1 MPIGQSQ
8 TICQC
13 KWRHLVANF
22 KDNISSATWWPNLEV
37 VQMTLL
43 CGQVSIKLMQVVAK
57 FVTNEISLQPSYLW
71 TQKDLLDQPSPGWPQ

>member
-1 MPIGQSQ
+1 MNDMPIGQSQ

-22 KDNISSATWWPNLEV
+22 KDNLEV
-37 VQMTLL
+37 LQMTQL